1 MKNLPLVN
9 TCPSTSVG
17 RPLLSHAALAAGCLA
32 LTACGGGGSNSDGAA
47 AASSGGRAHVES
59 VSSTADVVAG
69 RFHVRGV
76 QSGLCLEVTG
86 AGTANGVNVQQA
98 TCADVP
104 QQWLDVVAV
113 EGGAWRFMFENSGKV
128 LDVSDVSQSNG
139 ALVHQWDWV
148 DGANQRWT
156 ARNVGSS
163 VQLVSVN
170 SGKCLDVKDFSLAPG
185 GAIQQWDCGNNDNQR
200 WVLDAGTTAPPPPST

>member
-1 MKNLPLVN
+1 MKNLLLVN
-9 TCPSTSVG
+9 ARPSRSVG
-17 RPLLSHAALAAGCLA
+17 RLRLSQAALAAGCLA
-32 LTACGGGGSNSDGAA
+32 LTACGGGRSGTDGAA
-47 AASSGGRAHVES
+47 VASTAGQARTES
-59 VSSTADVVAG
+59 VSTSAAVVAG

-86 AGTANGVNVQQA
+86 AGTTNGVNVQQA

-104 QQWLDVVAV
+104 QQWLDVLAV
-113 EGGAWRFMFENSGKV
+113 EGGAWRFTFEHSGKV
-128 LDVSDVSQSNG
+128 LDVSDVSQNNG

-156 ARNVGSS
+156 ARNVGNS

-170 SGKCLDVKDFSLAPG
+170 SGKCLDVKDFSLVPG
-185 GAIQQWDCGNNDNQR
+185 GAIQQWDCGNGDNQR
-200 WVLDAGTTAPPPPST
+200 WTLDLSLIHI